1 MNYKRIATCSV
12 LFKPIQIEYFVSA
25 SILQFLLT
33 ENEISFKPKQ
43 PPGVRYLNDVV
54 NVSSLFGTRHLPS
67 CFKNKFLIIL
77 TTM

>member
-1 MNYKRIATCSV
+1 MNYKSSATCSV

-43 PPGVRYLNDVV
+43 PPGVRYL
-54 NVSSLFGTRHLPS
+54 
-67 CFKNKFLIIL
+67 K
-77 TTM
+77 